1 MKSPPLDLGENLAR
15 PVPKGAHWP
24 AFDFAPQI
32 GMPRT
37 VRVRL
42 PNKKTVTRSRPNR
55 RYRGRKS
62 LCGFETEA
70 HCHPPLA
77 IYERRDSE
85 ISRRSQES
93 NVSCANALAA
103 AMARV
108 PRDRRCRSDLN
119 RHQMRHLMMAC
130 A

>member
-1 MKSPPLDLGENLAR
+1 MKSPPLDLGEHLAR
-15 PVPKGAHWP
+15 RVPKGAHWP
-24 AFDFAPQI
+24 AFDFATQI

-103 AMARV
+103 ATARM
-108 PRDRRCRSDLN
+108 PRAPPCRSQLN
-119 RHQMRHLMMAC
+119 RHPQRPTM
-130 A
+130 